1 MTGRAAVLPVFAAAL
16 VAAVLGIQLAAGG
29 GGFSPL
35 RAADPC
41 AEREVTSRADGID
54 GLSERLVLLGMDGAA
69 CRLGVSR
76 EAVTLDLATTA
87 SPDDERI
94 EALRGGLLDA
104 VARMRDDGTLPK
116 ASALVDD
123 ALDQAE
129 LNGFLEAAIRALPDA
144 VIDGALKTDDV
155 LVRAIED
162 LDLRALLAD
171 LDDQAALET
180 RIQAAV
186 QAAARESL
194 EERLRTL
201 L

>member
-1 MTGRAAVLPVFAAAL
+1 MTGRAAVLPVLAAAL

-29 GGFSPL
+29 GDFSPL
-35 RAADPC
+35 RSADPC
-41 AEREVTSRADGID
+41 TEREVTSRADGID

-76 EAVTLDLATTA
+76 EAVTLDLATAA
-87 SPDDERI
+87 SPDDEQI